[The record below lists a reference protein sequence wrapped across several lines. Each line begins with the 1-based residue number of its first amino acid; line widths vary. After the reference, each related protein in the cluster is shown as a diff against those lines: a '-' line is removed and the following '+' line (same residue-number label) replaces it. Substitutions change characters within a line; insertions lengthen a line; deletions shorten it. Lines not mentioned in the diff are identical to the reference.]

1 MKLFIQ
7 ASNVH
12 GGGGK
17 ALLLPLLAALK
28 HPAIVL
34 VDRRLNDLPQL
45 HELVSIL
52 PVNPSLWGRLKA
64 EWYLRKQVSSSDLLL
79 CFGNLPTIFAS
90 RGKVVVY
97 VQNRYVI
104 GGVPTA
110 GLPWKLRLRLAVER
124 LWIRTFLRDARI
136 VVQTPAMARKVEEA
150 LGRPAGVMPFAAGL
164 PPVHSADHNPDYE
177 YTYIASGE
185 VHKNHRR
192 LVEAWEVMA
201 SRGFHPSLCLTL
213 NSQRD
218 GELWDWVTARTKSGG
233 LSITMEDVS
242 GPAAVAGLLARSR
255 ALIFPSLF
263 ESFGLPL
270 IEAQEAGLPVIASE
284 RDFVRD
290 VVSPVCT
297 FDPESAISMARAVM
311 RHQNWAEAPFEVLNP
326 ADFLDRM
333 LAAD

>member
-1 MKLFIQ
+1 MRLFIQ

-12 GGGGK
+12 AGGGK
-17 ALLLPLLAALK
+17 ALLLPLLAALR
-28 HPAIVL
+28 HPATVL
-34 VDRRLNDLPQL
+34 IDRRLDDLPDL
-45 HELVSIL
+45 HEQVSIR
-52 PVNPSLWGRLKA
+52 PVNPSLYGRLKA
-64 EWYLRKQVSSSDLLL
+64 ELYLRKQVSSSDLVL

-104 GGVPTA
+104 GGVPTT
-110 GLPWKLRLRLAVER
+110 GLPWKLRLRLVMER
-124 LWIRTFLRDARI
+124 LWIRAFLRDARI
-136 VVQTPAMARKVEEA
+136 VVQTPAMARKVQEA
-150 LGRPAGVMPFAAGL
+150 LGRSASVIPFAAGL
-164 PPVHSADHNPDYE
+164 PRVHSADDHRDYD

-185 VHKNHRR
+185 AHKNHRR
-192 LVEAWEVMA
+192 LVEAWEIMA
-201 SRGFHPSLCLTL
+201 SRGFRPSLCLTL
-213 NSQRD
+213 NTRRD
-218 GELWDWVTARTKSGG
+218 GELWDWVIARTKSAA
-233 LSITMEDVS
+233 LSIAMEDIS
-242 GPAAVAGLLARSR
+242 DPAAVAGLLARSR

-290 VVSPVCT
+290 VVAPVCT
-297 FDPESAISMARAVM
+297 FDPESAISIARAVM
-311 RHQNWAEAPFEVLNP
+311 RHQNCAEAPFAVLKP

>member
-1 MKLFIQ
+1 MRLFIQ

-12 GGGGK
+12 AGGGK
-17 ALLLPLLAALK
+17 ALLLPLLSALT
-28 HPAIVL
+28 HPATVL
-34 VDRRLNDLPQL
+34 VDSRLSDLPQL
-45 HELVSIL
+45 HEHVSIL
-52 PVNPSLWGRLKA
+52 PVKPSLWGRLNA
-64 EWYLRKQVSSSDLLL
+64 EWYLRKHVSSSDLVL

-90 RGKVVVY
+90 KGKVVVY

-104 GGVPTA
+104 GGVPTT
-110 GLPWKLRLRLAVER
+110 GLPWKLRLRLAMER
-124 LWIRTFLRDARI
+124 LWVRTFLRDARI
-136 VVQTPAMARKVEEA
+136 VVQTPAMARKVQEA

-164 PPVHSADHNPDYE
+164 PRVPSADDHRDYD

-185 VHKNHRR
+185 AHKNHRR
-192 LVEAWEVMA
+192 LVEAWEIMA

-213 NSQRD
+213 NKQRD
-218 GELWDWVTARTKSGG
+218 GEVWDWVIDRTQNGG

-242 GPAAVAGLLARSR
+242 GSAAVAGLLTRSR

-270 IEAQEAGLPVIASE
+270 IEAQEAGLPIVASE

-290 VVSPVCT
+290 VVAPACT
-297 FDPESAISMARAVM
+297 FDPESAVSVARAVM
-311 RHQNWAEAPFEVLNP
+311 RHQNLAEAPFEVLKP

-333 LAAD
+333 LTAG